1 MTDPCDHA
9 PVTSL
14 RRTYER
20 ARNLTL
26 AEQVEECVDLLG
38 HPEILVTEMLDAFC
52 CIDDWVDTAVLPPL
66 DETEEFGVVDLD
78 DLANEIFYSTRE
90 IAVLKE
96 PCGFTSFSSDVD
108 PLRELRPAKKKGER
122 DGFDYVGLTCDPSRT
137 PVLGVVQSDRDTSA
151 YPLLLRGLA
160 CLSEMAPAVQIER
173 MNRQFFMGVLGP
185 EPRFDLN
192 LVVWDNWERNDRAS
206 LDPLTR
212 DLAEQVKAAILE
224 RGRHPGILRD
234 IVCLRMNPKR
244 FDGRMRFDWRV

>member
-1 MTDPCDHA
+1 
-9 PVTSL
+9 
-14 RRTYER
+14 
-20 ARNLTL
+20 
-26 AEQVEECVDLLG
+26 
-38 HPEILVTEMLDAFC
+38 
-52 CIDDWVDTAVLPPL
+52 
-66 DETEEFGVVDLD
+66 
-78 DLANEIFYSTRE
+78 
-90 IAVLKE
+90 
-96 PCGFTSFSSDVD
+96 
-108 PLRELRPAKKKGER
+108 
-122 DGFDYVGLTCDPSRT
+122 
-137 PVLGVVQSDRDTSA
+137 
-151 YPLLLRGLA
+151 
-160 CLSEMAPAVQIER
+160 MAPAVQIER